1 MSSHDPSEPRPR
13 APEPSSPPP
22 ARPTPPV
29 PAPPS
34 PPAPAPGGAGAPAP
48 AAHPALAALGQIP
61 LDQPLGH
68 VLQQVCDLAAQV
80 LVDVDALSVT
90 LVDEAGGA
98 RSAAFAGVVAATLD
112 ERQYEDGFGPCMDA
126 ARSGGVVRIRD
137 TGADATYPGFSALA
151 HRQGVTSVVSVGVPW
166 ADRVVGALNLFSTG
180 GAVLDDEAV
189 EVAGVFAGYAG
200 AALAHAAL
208 LTSTAEQAG
217 QMQEAMRSR
226 AVIEQAK
233 GVLVAALGLE
243 PEEAFAELS
252 RRSQRTNT
260 KLRDVAAQVVG
271 QALRAHAGTGTD
283 ADGGDRA

>member
-1 MSSHDPSEPRPR
+1 MSSHDSSGR
-13 APEPSSPPP
+13 PEPSAPPHPTASPGPTAAPDPTALGDPLPPP
-22 ARPTPPV
+22 
-29 PAPPS
+29 
-34 PPAPAPGGAGAPAP
+34 
-48 AAHPALAALGQIP
+48 HPALAALGQIR

-68 VLQQVCDLAAQV
+68 VLQEVCDLAAQV

-90 LVDEAGGA
+90 LVDEAGSA
-98 RSAAFAGVVAATLD
+98 RSAAFAGGLAALLD

-137 TGADATYPGFSALA
+137 TSTDPTYPGFSALA
-151 HRQGVTSVVSVGVPW
+151 QRHGVTSVVSVGVPW
-166 ADRVVGALNLFSTG
+166 ADRVVGALNLFSCG
-180 GAVLDDEAV
+180 GVALDDESV

-208 LTSTAEQAG
+208 LTSTAERAG

-233 GVLVAALGLE
+233 GVLAAALGLE

-252 RRSQRTNT
+252 RRSQRSNT
-260 KLRDVAAQVVG
+260 KLRDVAAQVVA
-271 QALRAHAGTGTD
+271 QALGAHAD

>member
-1 MSSHDPSEPRPR
+1 MSSHDPREPHHRTPDH
-13 APEPSSPPP
+13 SSPPS
-22 ARPTPPV
+22 A
-29 PAPPS
+29 AS
-34 PPAPAPGGAGAPAP
+34 AGAPAP
-48 AAHPALAALGQIP
+48 GAAAHPALAALGQIP

-68 VLQQVCDLAAQV
+68 VLQQVCDLASQV

-137 TGADATYPGFSALA
+137 TDADATYPGFSALA
-151 HRQGVTSVVSVGVPW
+151 HRHGVTSVVSVGVPW

-180 GAVLDDEAV
+180 GAVLDDDSV

-208 LTSTAEQAG
+208 LTSTAEHAG

-243 PEEAFAELS
+243 PEAAFAELS

-271 QALRAHAGTGTD
+271 QALEAHADPGVD